1 MLSLLSPG
9 DVETDT
15 SALGQLQRGPPKAL
29 LVLRAESHQQEFE
42 TSGTERQQE
51 TEGDT
56 GRKYECKY
64 KLMVSWEFSAHC
76 RLAKKEN

>member
-42 TSGTERQQE
+42 TSGTEDLPYGASPPRE
-51 TEGDT
+51 RACSPSRLGKALGLPEEGSR
-56 GRKYECKY
+56 G
-64 KLMVSWEFSAHC
+64 LG
-76 RLAKKEN
+76 